1 MLDDQIKKETER
13 LASLATTEPK
23 KEHKKVG
30 GLIEYYREP
39 LAQRIIRA
47 LFENDL
53 KTVATSVVNEVMV
66 PKAKDILAD
75 MFISGIQKAIY
86 GDDVSTNT
94 SYYSGYAKG
103 PGRKASYDD
112 YYKDGYRAPMVAEE
126 KVKVRWDRI
135 VFRDREKAVELVGNL
150 KSDLQRYQQGVSILD
165 MYDYVTEIDKKL
177 ESQIES
183 EFPDNNWGWTN
194 LDHVQ
199 IERVSGGWWVKFP
212 KPVRIN

>member
-39 LAQRIIRA
+39 LAQRIVRA

-75 MFISGIQKAIY
+75 MFISGRKPVMGTTQRRLPHTTAGTQK
-86 GDDVSTNT
+86 V
-94 SYYSGYAKG
+94 
-103 PGRKASYDD
+103 P
-112 YYKDGYRAPMVAEE
+112 EE
-126 KVKVRWDRI
+126 KRPMTI
-135 VFRDREKAVELVGNL
+135 TTGMA
-150 KSDLQRYQQGVSILD
+150 
-165 MYDYVTEIDKKL
+165 TE
-177 ESQIES
+177 
-183 EFPDNNWGWTN
+183 PPW
-194 LDHVQ
+194 
-199 IERVSGGWWVKFP
+199 
-212 KPVRIN
+212 

>member
-1 MLDDQIKKETER
+1 
-13 LASLATTEPK
+13 
-23 KEHKKVG
+23 
-30 GLIEYYREP
+30 
-39 LAQRIIRA
+39 
-47 LFENDL
+47 
-53 KTVATSVVNEVMV
+53 
-66 PKAKDILAD
+66 
-75 MFISGIQKAIY
+75 
-86 GDDVSTNT
+86 
-94 SYYSGYAKG
+94 
-103 PGRKASYDD
+103 
-112 YYKDGYRAPMVAEE
+112 MVAEE

-135 VFRDREKAVELVGNL
+135 VFRDREKAVELVSSL

-183 EFPDNNWGWTN
+183 EFPDSNWGWTN